1 MDGEGAVGRS
11 GKWVVLGRVDPQESL
26 LSPGS
31 LLADVISKDSFYDR
45 LARVGGELIRDE
57 DFAHLYRPGTGR
69 PSIPPSVMMRA
80 LLLATRDGTS
90 DRESARRTRA
100 DLDWKHALGLDV
112 DHGGIGATTF
122 SLFRARVVLHDADQ
136 QLFRATLRR
145 AVEHGLFGRRIL
157 ALIDSSP
164 VLGAGAVADTYAL
177 VTQAIR
183 KLVAAAGQDTLS
195 KTLQRALKR
204 YLREGKPPIDW
215 QDKHARV
222 AELARMVAA
231 AGKLRATLA
240 DRVAT
245 DPDGPLARADALL
258 AAIVAQDVDTDP
270 DTGAPRLRQEVA
282 PDRIVS
288 TTDPEMRHGRKSK
301 ARRFNGH
308 KMHVLTDADTELV
321 LGLEVG
327 AGNDNDGD
335 AAAGLVSEARDE
347 AGLPVAEVVGDMA
360 YGDGDTRAEVEQAG
374 AKMTAKVPPPT
385 TTGRFTK
392 NEFTI
397 DLTDP
402 QAPAATC
409 PTGQR
414 TRHLISAG
422 RDYKGRPVKALAFPT
437 AVCAACPL
445 RPRCTTSK
453 QGRTVALQHHEARQQ
468 AARVA
473 QTRRTTIAK
482 LRQRPKVERK
492 IDHLQDLGM
501 RKARYRG
508 RRKTKLQLLLAG
520 IVANINRTDIL
531 MAAAQAA

>member
-1 MDGEGAVGRS
+1 M
-11 GKWVVLGRVDPQESL
+11 LGRVDPQESL
-26 LSPGS
+26 LSPGL
-31 LLADVISKDSFYDR
+31 LLADVVSRGSFYDR
-45 LARVGGELIRDE
+45 LARVGPELIRDE
-57 DFAHLYRPGTGR
+57 DFAHLYKPGKGR

-80 LLLATRDGTS
+80 LLLATKDGTS

-145 AVEHGLFGRRIL
+145 AVEHGLFGRRVL

-177 VTQAIR
+177 VTQAIG

-195 KTLQRALKR
+195 KALQRMLKR

-215 QDKHARV
+215 QDKNARA
-222 AELARMVAA
+222 AELARMVTA
-231 AGKLRATLA
+231 AGKLRAALA

-245 DPDGPLARADALL
+245 APDGPLSRADALL
-258 AAIVAQDVDTDP
+258 AAIVAQDVETDP
-270 DTGAPRLRQEVA
+270 DTGAPRLRQAVA

-288 TTDPEMRHGRKSK
+288 TTDPQMRHGRKSK
-301 ARRFNGH
+301 SRRFDGH

-321 LGLEVG
+321 LGLDVG
-327 AGNDNDGD
+327 AGNGSDGD
-335 AAAGLVSEARDE
+335 AAAGLVSEARE
-347 AGLPVAEVVGDMA
+347 EVGLPVKEVVGDMA

-374 AKMTAKVPPPT
+374 AKMTAKVPPTPGNGKFAKT
-385 TTGRFTK
+385 D
-392 NEFTI
+392 FTI
-397 DLTDP
+397 DLSDP
-402 QAPAATC
+402 DNPTAVCPA
-409 PTGQR
+409 GQR
-414 TRHLISAG
+414 TSHQIGAG
-422 RDYKGRPVKALAFPT
+422 KDAKGRPVKALAFPT

-445 RPRCTTSK
+445 RSQCTTSK
-453 QGRTVALQHHEARQQ
+453 QGRAVALQHHEARQQ
-468 AARVA
+468 SARAA
-473 QTRRTTIAK
+473 QTRRATIAK

-501 RKARYRG
+501 RKARYLG

-520 IVANINRTDIL
+520 IVANINRTDKL
-531 MAAAQAA
+531 LAASTA